1 MKQAHKAAIYFTFSL
16 GIIPALTCM
25 IRFIVLNTD
34 SSQPNLVC
42 ESSLPFSTLGSKV
55 LMIVLDILSML
66 EMATAVAAVSVPGLK
81 PLLDRRAGNRGV
93 TEYSGEMK
101 A

>member
-1 MKQAHKAAIYFTFSL
+1 VSL
-16 GIIPALTCM
+16 RRLTRCLGLRIL
-25 IRFIVLNTD
+25 IRV
-34 SSQPNLVC
+34 
-42 ESSLPFSTLGSKV
+42 
-55 LMIVLDILSML
+55 VLDILSML
-66 EMATAVAAVSVPGLK
+66 EMVTAVAAVSVPGLK

>member
-1 MKQAHKAAIYFTFSL
+1 VSL
-16 GIIPALTCM
+16 RCLTRCLGLIL
-25 IRFIVLNTD
+25 IRV
-34 SSQPNLVC
+34 
-42 ESSLPFSTLGSKV
+42 
-55 LMIVLDILSML
+55 VLDILSML

>member
-1 MKQAHKAAIYFTFSL
+1 VSL
-16 GIIPALTCM
+16 RCFFAWSGVGKILIVGI
-25 IRFIVLNTD
+25 
-34 SSQPNLVC
+34 
-42 ESSLPFSTLGSKV
+42 
-55 LMIVLDILSML
+55 DILSML

-81 PLLDRRAGNRGV
+81 PLLDRRAGSRGV

>member
-1 MKQAHKAAIYFTFSL
+1 VSL
-16 GIIPALTCM
+16 RCLTRCLGLRIL
-25 IRFIVLNTD
+25 IRV
-34 SSQPNLVC
+34 
-42 ESSLPFSTLGSKV
+42 
-55 LMIVLDILSML
+55 VLDILSML

>member
-1 MKQAHKAAIYFTFSL
+1 V
-16 GIIPALTCM
+16 GI
-25 IRFIVLNTD
+25 
-34 SSQPNLVC
+34 
-42 ESSLPFSTLGSKV
+42 
-55 LMIVLDILSML
+55 DILSML

-81 PLLDRRAGNRGV
+81 PLLDRRAGSRGV

>member
-1 MKQAHKAAIYFTFSL
+1 LRIL
-16 GIIPALTCM
+16 
-25 IRFIVLNTD
+25 IRV
-34 SSQPNLVC
+34 
-42 ESSLPFSTLGSKV
+42 
-55 LMIVLDILSML
+55 VLDILSML